1 MPRNLTTNER
11 NVLAHVI
18 IDPDAWW
25 AHANTIAKIDH
36 DDALASKVARWQASY
51 DASVSAGGHIPRA
64 QRTDASP
71 ATGAVDQIPPDP
83 EP

>member
-11 NVLAHVI
+11 NVLAHVV

-25 AHANTIAKIDH
+25 AHANTIAKIDPG
-36 DDALASKVARWQASY
+36 DALASKVARWQASY
-51 DASVSAGGHIPRA
+51 NASNSAGGHRPRA

-71 ATGAVDQIPPDP
+71 ATGAVDPIL
-83 EP
+83 E